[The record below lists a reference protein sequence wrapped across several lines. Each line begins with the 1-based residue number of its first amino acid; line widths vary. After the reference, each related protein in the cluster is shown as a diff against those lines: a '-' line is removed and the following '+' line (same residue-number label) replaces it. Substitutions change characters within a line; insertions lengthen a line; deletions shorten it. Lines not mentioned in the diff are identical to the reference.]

1 MRSAYGKDIL
11 RTIRGNLKR
20 FVAIVIITVL
30 GACMF
35 SGLKASCDDL
45 RISADEF
52 FDGQQL
58 FDVRV
63 MSTLGLTDDDVAALG
78 DVEGVALAEGGYA
91 ETVYTDAAGSRA
103 SADMKALSDDSLNE
117 PYVLEGSLPD
127 AAGEVAVTSQYLA
140 DTGKAIGDMLE
151 IEAAENADEAVFD
164 RRAYRITGAV
174 IDPMETN
181 NPDGSMGFRS
191 ASSSDYSF
199 FVTESNVASA
209 AYTVVYLRI
218 DGAGAMQ
225 CYEALYK
232 EAVEATVDRVDAIR
246 ADREQARTDEVR
258 GDALAQVEDAEAE
271 AQEGFDDAEAQLADA
286 QDEIDAGRAE
296 IADGQAE
303 IDANRATIESGQA
316 EIDANE
322 QQLVDGQAQL
332 DAGREELE
340 ANKAQVENGLAQLDA
355 NRGQIE
361 ALRAQLPALEEQFEA
376 GVAAALDAV
385 NAEFDMKKEELL
397 ASLEGMSQEVID
409 QAVAE
414 LEKKRGETLTSTEE
428 TIRNSEQAQQLQGLR
443 DSIAEFDAND
453 AMLKA
458 AQQEIAA
465 GEAELDARQQQI
477 DDGWAQLEAAQQE
490 LDGGRAQLESG
501 QQELNDGL
509 AELESGQAELD
520 EQRADYE
527 EQKTDALAE
536 IADAR
541 AEIDDI
547 EDARWYIQD
556 RMSLSGYSS
565 IASDADSIEALGTA
579 FPIIFLVVAI
589 LVSLTA
595 ITRMVEEERSLVGT
609 YKALGYSRAQIYAK
623 YLVYALL
630 ACVLGGVIGDVCGFV
645 VLPAFIFT
653 VFDVM
658 YVLPFYHLQFDP
670 LMGAGG
676 ILLFAVAIGGAVF
689 IVCRGEVKQAPATLM
704 RPKAPR
710 FGSRI
715 FLERIKPLW
724 RRLSFLNKVTARN
737 LFRYKKRFFMTVV
750 GIMGCTALVVCGFVI
765 KDAVAAMAPEQYGA
779 IDRYDIM
786 AVTDGTDF
794 AAAEEGLAAD
804 ERVGSLVS
812 VLVDSGEVMTDDGS
826 VDAQIIAVPAG
837 ASLDGY
843 VSFTTAPASSGA
855 LGGALA
861 ALGGVGALNAGG
873 EPIELPAEG
882 ALITRNASDVLGVA
896 ADSTVAL
903 QNSALE
909 SGDVTVANVVQG
921 YLGNYAYLSE
931 AAYEQALGDFEP
943 NAVLVNVADGIDAR
957 AFADELS
964 ESGDFVS
971 VVSTAEM
978 EESFASSFA
987 LINSVVAIIIVM
999 AAALAFVVLFT
1010 LSTTNISERERE
1022 LATIKVLGFRRR
1034 EVHRYVNKE
1043 TLILTVIGIVLGL
1056 AAGPPLGGLLLGS
1069 LNMPGIAFPVYI
1081 TWLSMGIS
1089 AVLPFVF
1096 AVAVNFITN
1105 RTLDRIDMI
1114 GALKSVE

>member
-20 FVAIVIITVL
+20 FVAIVVITVL

-52 FDGQQL
+52 FDSQRL

-91 ETVYTDAAGSRA
+91 ETVYTDATGSRA
-103 SADMKALSDDSLNE
+103 SADMKALSDDGLNA
-117 PYVLEGSLPD
+117 PYVVEGALPD

-140 DTGKAIGDMLE
+140 DTGKEIGDTLE
-151 IEAAENADEAVFD
+151 IEAAENADEEVFD

-218 DGAGAMQ
+218 DGAEAMR
-225 CYEALYK
+225 CYEAPYE

-316 EIDANE
+316 EIDANR
-322 QQLVDGQAQL
+322 QQLADGQAQL

-340 ANKAQVENGLAQLDA
+340 AGQAQVEEGLEQLAAVQPQIDA
-355 NRGQIE
+355 SRE
-361 ALRAQLPALEEQFEA
+361 QL
-376 GVAAALDAV
+376 VAARMELEKQQALY
-385 NAEFDMKKEELL
+385 
-397 ASLEGMSQEVID
+397 D
-409 QAVAE
+409 QAVASGALPPEKLEELKAQLEAGWEE
-414 LEKKRGETLTSTEE
+414 LEAGEAAVE
-428 TIRNSEQAQQLQGLR
+428 
-443 DSIAEFDAND
+443 EFDKNKAD
-453 AMLKA
+453 LEA
-458 AQQEIAA
+458 AQQELAA

-490 LDGGRAQLESG
+490 LDSGRAQLESG
-501 QQELNDGL
+501 QQELSDGL

-527 EQKTDALAE
+527 EQKADALAE

-630 ACVLGGVIGDVCGFV
+630 ACVLGGVLGDVCGFV

-676 ILLFAVAIGGAVF
+676 ILLFAVAIGVAAF

-715 FLERIKPLW
+715 FLEHIKPLW

-737 LFRYKKRFFMTVV
+737 LFRYKKRFLMTVV

-794 AAAEEGLAAD
+794 AATEEELAAD

-812 VLVDSGEVMTDDGS
+812 VLVDSGEIMTDDGS

-873 EPIELPAEG
+873 EPVELPAES

-896 ADSTVAL
+896 AESTVAL

-943 NAVLVNVADGIDAR
+943 NAVLVNVADGVDAR

-1056 AAGPPLGGLLLGS
+1056 VAGPPLGGLLLGS

>member
-20 FVAIVIITVL
+20 FVAIVVITVL

-52 FDGQQL
+52 FDSQRL

-91 ETVYTDAAGSRA
+91 ETVYTDATGSRA
-103 SADMKALSDDSLNE
+103 SADMKALSDDGLNV
-117 PYVLEGSLPD
+117 PYVVEGALPD

-140 DTGKAIGDMLE
+140 DTGKVIGDTLE

-218 DGAGAMQ
+218 DGAEAMQ
-225 CYEALYK
+225 CYEAPYE

-316 EIDANE
+316 EIDASR
-322 QQLVDGQAQL
+322 QQLADGQAQL

-340 ANKAQVENGLAQLDA
+340 AGRSELEEQQAAFDEALPGAQAAIDEGKQ
-355 NRGQIE
+355 QIE
-361 ALRAQLPALEEQFEA
+361 AAVQMARQQAAAQVDEKKDQIVAALVASGKTEEQALAVFGQQRIAAMDAAETA
-376 GVAAALDAV
+376 ARESDELKAAEEQIAAAERQLADGAAALQQGWS
-385 NAEFDMKKEELL
+385 EL
-397 ASLEGMSQEVID
+397 
-409 QAVAE
+409 
-414 LEKKRGETLTSTEE
+414 
-428 TIRNSEQAQQLQGLR
+428 
-443 DSIAEFDAND
+443 
-453 AMLKA
+453 
-458 AQQEIAA
+458 AA

-490 LDGGRAQLESG
+490 LDSGRAQLESG
-501 QQELNDGL
+501 QQELSDGL

-527 EQKTDALAE
+527 EQKADALAE

-541 AEIDDI
+541 AEIADI
-547 EDARWYIQD
+547 EDARWYVQD

-579 FPIIFLVVAI
+579 FPVIFLVVAI

-630 ACVLGGVIGDVCGFV
+630 ACVLGGVLGDVCGFV

-676 ILLFAVAIGGAVF
+676 ILLFAMAIGGAAF

-715 FLERIKPLW
+715 FLEHIKPLW

-737 LFRYKKRFFMTVV
+737 LFRYKKRFLMTVV

-794 AAAEEGLAAD
+794 AATEEELAAD

-812 VLVDSGEVMTDDGS
+812 VLVDSGEIMTDDGS

-873 EPIELPAEG
+873 EPTELPAEG
-882 ALITRNASDVLGVA
+882 VLITRNASDVLGVA

-943 NAVLVNVADGIDAR
+943 NAVLVNVADGVDAR

-1056 AAGPPLGGLLLGS
+1056 VAGPPLGGLLLGS

-1105 RTLDRIDMI
+1105 RALDRIDMI

>member
-20 FVAIVIITVL
+20 FVAIVVITVL

-52 FDGQQL
+52 FDSQRL
-58 FDVRV
+58 FDMRV
-63 MSTLGLTDDDVAALG
+63 MSTLGLTDEDVAALD

-103 SADMKALSDDSLNE
+103 SADMKALSDDGLNA
-117 PYVLEGSLPD
+117 PYVVEGALPD

-218 DGAGAMQ
+218 DGAEAMQ
-225 CYEALYK
+225 CYEAPYE

-316 EIDANE
+316 EIDANR
-322 QQLVDGQAQL
+322 QQLADGQAQL

-340 ANKAQVENGLAQLDA
+340 AGRSELEEQQAAFDEALPGAQAAIDEGKQ
-355 NRGQIE
+355 QIE
-361 ALRAQLPALEEQFEA
+361 AAVQMARQQAAAQVDEKKDQIVAALVASGKTEEQALAVFERQRIA
-376 GVAAALDAV
+376 AMDAAETAARESDELKAAEEQIAAAERQLADGAAALQQGWS
-385 NAEFDMKKEELL
+385 EL
-397 ASLEGMSQEVID
+397 
-409 QAVAE
+409 
-414 LEKKRGETLTSTEE
+414 
-428 TIRNSEQAQQLQGLR
+428 
-443 DSIAEFDAND
+443 
-453 AMLKA
+453 
-458 AQQEIAA
+458 AA

-490 LDGGRAQLESG
+490 LDSGRAQLESG
-501 QQELNDGL
+501 QQELSDGL

-527 EQKTDALAE
+527 EQKADALAE

-630 ACVLGGVIGDVCGFV
+630 ACVLGGVLGDVCGFV

-676 ILLFAVAIGGAVF
+676 ILLFAVAIGGAAF

-715 FLERIKPLW
+715 FLEHIKPLW

-737 LFRYKKRFFMTVV
+737 LFRYKKRFLMTVV

-794 AAAEEGLAAD
+794 AAAEEELAAD

-873 EPIELPAEG
+873 EPTELPAEG
-882 ALITRNASDVLGVA
+882 VLITRNASDVLGVA

-943 NAVLVNVADGIDAR
+943 NAVLVNVADGVDAR

-1056 AAGPPLGGLLLGS
+1056 VAGPPLGGLLLGS

>member
-11 RTIRGNLKR
+11 RTIRSNLKR
-20 FVAIVIITVL
+20 FVAIVVITVL

-52 FDGQQL
+52 FDNQRL
-58 FDVRV
+58 FDMRV
-63 MSTLGLTDDDVAALG
+63 MSTLGLTDEDVAALD

-103 SADMKALSDDSLNE
+103 SADMKALSDDGLNA
-117 PYVLEGSLPD
+117 PYVVEGALPD

-140 DTGKAIGDMLE
+140 DTGKAIGDTLE

-218 DGAGAMQ
+218 DGAEAMQ
-225 CYEALYK
+225 CYEAPYK

-271 AQEGFDDAEAQLADA
+271 AQEGFDGAEAQLADA

-316 EIDANE
+316 EIDANR
-322 QQLVDGQAQL
+322 QQLANGQAQL

-340 ANKAQVENGLAQLDA
+340 AGQTQLDA
-355 NRGQIE
+355 GRQE
-361 ALRAQLPALEEQFEA
+361 LEEQRAVVDQGMAQLEQTIVVLQEQAKERFIAGCIEQGMTEDAAIALFEQQKDA
-376 GVAAALDAV
+376 LFSEVEEGV
-385 NAEFDMKKEELL
+385 
-397 ASLEGMSQEVID
+397 
-409 QAVAE
+409 
-414 LEKKRGETLTSTEE
+414 
-428 TIRNSEQAQQLQGLR
+428 RNSEEAKQLEDAQQQ
-443 DSIAEFDAND
+443 
-453 AMLKA
+453 
-458 AQQEIAA
+458 IAA
-465 GEAELDARQQQI
+465 GEAELDARQQQIEEGRAELDARQQQI

-490 LDGGRAQLESG
+490 LDSGRAQLESG

-527 EQKTDALAE
+527 EQKADALAE

-579 FPIIFLVVAI
+579 FPVIFLVVAI

-609 YKALGYSRAQIYAK
+609 YKALGYSSGQIYAK

-630 ACVLGGVIGDVCGFV
+630 ACVLGGVLGDVCGFV

-658 YVLPFYHLQFDP
+658 YVLPFYHLQFEP

-704 RPKAPR
+704 RPKVPR

-715 FLERIKPLW
+715 FLERVKPLW

-737 LFRYKKRFFMTVV
+737 LFRYKKRFLMTVV

-794 AAAEEGLAAD
+794 SAAEEELAAD

-873 EPIELPAEG
+873 ESVELPAEG
-882 ALITRNASDVLGVA
+882 VLITRNASDVLGVA

-943 NAVLVNVADGIDAR
+943 NAVLVNVADGVDAR

-1056 AAGPPLGGLLLGS
+1056 VAGPPLGGLLLGS

>member
-20 FVAIVIITVL
+20 FVAIVVITIL

-52 FDGQQL
+52 FDNQRL
-58 FDVRV
+58 FDMRV
-63 MSTLGLTDDDVAALG
+63 MSTLGLTDEDVAALD

-103 SADMKALSDDSLNE
+103 SADMKALSDDGLNA
-117 PYVLEGSLPD
+117 PYVVEGALPD

-140 DTGKAIGDMLE
+140 DTGKAIGDTLE

-218 DGAGAMQ
+218 DGAEAMQ
-225 CYEALYK
+225 CYEAPYE

-316 EIDANE
+316 EIDANR
-322 QQLVDGQAQL
+322 QQLADGQAQL
-332 DAGREELE
+332 DAGREEL
-340 ANKAQVENGLAQLDA
+340 KAGQTQLDA
-355 NRGQIE
+355 GRQE
-361 ALRAQLPALEEQFEA
+361 LEEQRAVVDQGMAQLEQTIVVLQEQAKERFIAGCIEQGMTEDAAIALFEQQKDA
-376 GVAAALDAV
+376 LFSEVEEGV
-385 NAEFDMKKEELL
+385 
-397 ASLEGMSQEVID
+397 
-409 QAVAE
+409 
-414 LEKKRGETLTSTEE
+414 
-428 TIRNSEQAQQLQGLR
+428 RNSEEAKQLEDAQQQ
-443 DSIAEFDAND
+443 
-453 AMLKA
+453 
-458 AQQEIAA
+458 IAA

-477 DDGWAQLEAAQQE
+477 EEGRAELDARQQQIDDGWARLEAAQQE
-490 LDGGRAQLESG
+490 LDSGRAQLESG

-527 EQKTDALAE
+527 EQKADALAE

-579 FPIIFLVVAI
+579 FPVIFLVVAI

-609 YKALGYSRAQIYAK
+609 YKALGYSSGQIYAK

-630 ACVLGGVIGDVCGFV
+630 ACVLGGVLGDVCGFV